1 MTDRTRGAP
10 QNDGAQKSPAATRAA
25 RATLNER
32 PRAKSATSSRPPSR
46 DGARSLAISA
56 AGLTDVGRQRRHNE
70 DHILV
75 RPEFGLFVV
84 ADGMGGHNAG
94 NVASALVTTSV
105 DNFFL
110 ATQTDPLPPPRA
122 DDDGLSE
129 DARRM
134 AHAIRK
140 ANRDVFEISSTH
152 QQHHGMG
159 STVVAAYMPPGG
171 DEIHIAHVGDSRCYR
186 VRGGEIKQLTR
197 DHSLINDALEIKP
210 DLTEADL
217 ARLPKN
223 IITRALGMKDVV
235 KVDMRTEKMEPGDI
249 YLLCSDGLSGM
260 VNDGDLG
267 DVLGMSEQVS
277 DACEVLV
284 AMANDAGGTDNISA
298 LVVRVLEPE
307 PAAVVG
313 VSMPSV
319 RPSGAPPRSIPPPA
333 ELDIAV
339 AEAEVDED
347 VFNDDAESSAE
358 LHRFVSETP
367 PPMGAGDPEDDIGAL
382 AELLDDEAP
391 LDEAAAADGQDEEEA
406 ERLTIPFDMPVARC
420 GKCRADLLIGAR
432 FCVECGT
439 PMLAS
444 A

>member
-1 MTDRTRGAP
+1 MSDRQRGAP
-10 QNDGAQKSPAATRAA
+10 PNEAADTGHELPHARRAEAPAPGAAPDSRALATA
-25 RATLNER
+25 
-32 PRAKSATSSRPPSR
+32 
-46 DGARSLAISA
+46 A

-70 DHILV
+70 DHILL
-75 RPEFGLFVV
+75 RPELGLFVV

-94 NVASALVTTSV
+94 NVASALVTTSI

-110 ATQTDPLPPPRA
+110 ATEKDALPPPKP
-122 DDDGLSE
+122 E
-129 DARRM
+129 DAGLDERARRL
-134 AHAIRK
+134 ALAVRK

-159 STVVAAYMPPGG
+159 STVVAMYMPPGR

-186 VRGGEIKQLTR
+186 VRDGEITQLTR

-235 KVDMRTEKMEPGDI
+235 KVDMRTEKMLPGDL

-260 VNDGDLG
+260 VSDADLG
-267 DVLGMSEQVS
+267 DVLGMSEQVT

-298 LVVRVLEPE
+298 LVVRVMD
-307 PAAVVG
+307 PAEEQKVG
-313 VSMPSV
+313 LSMPSA
-319 RPSGAPPRSIPPPA
+319 RPASDL
-333 ELDIAV
+333 EIAV
-339 AEAEVDED
+339 AEAEVDEE
-347 VFNDDAESSAE
+347 VLAAAEIAAPPRRPASNG
-358 LHRFVSETP
+358 P
-367 PPMGAGDPEDDIGAL
+367 PPLQVSDAEDDIGAL
-382 AELLDDEAP
+382 AELLDDG
-391 LDEAAAADGQDEEEA
+391 ADGADGADGSNGAGEDEEEA

-420 GKCRADLLIGAR
+420 SRCRADLLIGAR
-432 FCVECGT
+432 FCVECGA
-439 PMLAS
+439 PMLIS

>member
-298 LVVRVLEPE
+298 LVMRVQEPE
-307 PAAVVG
+307 PAQTLG

-319 RPSGAPPRSIPPPA
+319 RPGAAALRSGPPA
-333 ELDIAV
+333 AELEI
-339 AEAEVDED
+339 AEAEVDAD
-347 VFNDDAESSAE
+347 VFTDGAGSAAEV
-358 LHRFVSETP
+358 HRVTSTRP
-367 PPMGAGDPEDDIGAL
+367 PPLLVTDAEDDIGAL

-391 LDEAAAADGQDEEEA
+391 PDGDHGEEEEEA
-406 ERLTIPFDMPVARC
+406 ERLTIPFDMPIARC
-420 GKCRADLLIGAR
+420 DTCRADLLIGAR
-432 FCVECGT
+432 FCVECGA

>member
-1 MTDRTRGAP
+1 MSDRQRGAP
-10 QNDGAQKSPAATRAA
+10 TNDAAESGQGSARETRASDA
-25 RATLNER
+25 PP
-32 PRAKSATSSRPPSR
+32 PRALATSA
-46 DGARSLAISA
+46 G
-56 AGLTDVGRQRRHNE
+56 GLTDVGRQRRHNE

-75 RPEFGLFVV
+75 RPELGLFVV

-94 NVASALVTTSV
+94 NVASALVTTSI

-110 ATQTDPLPPPRA
+110 ATETDPLPPPKPEDA
-122 DDDGLSE
+122 GLSE
-129 DARRM
+129 GARRI
-134 AHAIRK
+134 ALAVRK

-159 STVVAAYMPPGG
+159 STIVAMYMPPGR
-171 DEIHIAHVGDSRCYR
+171 DEVHIAHVGDSRCYR
-186 VRGGEIKQLTR
+186 VRDGELKQLTR

-235 KVDMRTEKMEPGDI
+235 KVDLRSEKMEPGDI

-260 VNDGDLG
+260 VSDADLG

-277 DACEVLV
+277 ETCEVLV

-298 LVVRVLEPE
+298 VVVRVMDPE
-307 PAAVVG
+307 QALAAATLSARPEAPARSGPPAADL
-313 VSMPSV
+313 
-319 RPSGAPPRSIPPPA
+319 
-333 ELDIAV
+333 EIAV

-347 VFNDDAESSAE
+347 VLAAENVAPPRRPASNG
-358 LHRFVSETP
+358 P
-367 PPMGAGDPEDDIGAL
+367 PPLQVSDPEDDIGAL
-382 AELLDDEAP
+382 AELLDEEGAP
-391 LDEAAAADGQDEEEA
+391 AAAEEEEEEA
-406 ERLTIPFDMPVARC
+406 ERLTIPFDMPIARC
-420 GKCRADLLIGAR
+420 SSCRADLLIGAR

-439 PMLAS
+439 PMRIS